1 MLRVMLTNDDGIRA
15 PGLAALARCLS
26 RHAEVLVVAPEN
38 PSSATSHCITLHK
51 PLRLH
56 EADFF
61 PGCGP
66 ENPNISAW
74 YCSGTPSDCAM
85 LGLLYLANDHP
96 VDLLISGI
104 NHGENVAQDLSYSG
118 TVGAAL
124 EGAVNGIPSL
134 AVSQVGPEVLSYD
147 DSVAVLDLVLSVM
160 LYNRTFA
167 HQASLAESL
176 RAHGAEADRRS
187 LWGIPAGADP
197 VPEGGYP
204 HPRDWYPGRLEG
216 TPCLN
221 INIPDLPLDE
231 MRGVRWTVAGR
242 REYRDVVQRT
252 LDPRGKPYYWIAGE
266 KVVLED
272 ETAGTDTHAL
282 AGGFVSVTPM
292 SYDITNKPDLERM
305 NRWFRE
311 R

>member
-15 PGLAALARCLS
+15 PGIAALAMDIGRY
-26 RHAEVLVVAPEN
+26 AEVMVVAPED

-51 PLRLH
+51 PLRLDPA
-56 EADFF
+56 EGFQ
-61 PGCGP
+61 GCNAH
-66 ENPNISAW
+66 NPRIKAW
-74 YCSGTPSDCAM
+74 ACSGTPSDCSM

-104 NHGENVAQDLSYSG
+104 NAGENVAQDLSYSG

-124 EGAVNGIPSL
+124 EGAINGIPSL
-134 AVSQVGPEVLSYD
+134 AVSQVGPKVISYE
-147 DSVAVLDLVLSVM
+147 DSARIFDLVLTV
-160 LYNRTFA
+160 LLFGRVFP
-167 HQASLAESL
+167 HQASLAAAW
-176 RAHGAEADRRS
+176 RANAGSDENGALWQLPEDSTEA
-187 LWGIPAGADP
+187 P
-197 VPEGGYP
+197 VEGYP
-204 HPRDWYPGRLEG
+204 QPRGWFPAVLDG

-221 INIPDLPLDE
+221 INIPDVAPE
-231 MRGVRWTVAGR
+231 EIRGIRWTVAGR
-242 REYRDVVQRT
+242 REYRDVVQPT
-252 LDPRGKPYYWIAGE
+252 MDPRGKPYYWIAGE
-266 KVVLED
+266 KVLLED

-282 AGGFVSVTPM
+282 KEGYVSVTPM